1 MGAKILVV
9 DDDANVQTVLMDM
22 LQSLGHDVVVT
33 SDGEQGLQLLKVD
46 TFDILLLDLNLPN
59 MDGIEMLRRSKE
71 LQPSLAVILFSGY
84 LSISDAVSAMK
95 LGAFHCLTKPVSI
108 KELDRC
114 IQQASQ
120 GLMLHR
126 EIRFE
131 SMPDFPMVVASPSMK
146 NVSELVQR
154 VGQSPASTVLILG
167 ETGTGKEVVSRHL
180 HHYSE
185 RRNENFVAVNCAAI
199 PESLIE
205 SELFGHERG
214 AFTDAKA
221 PKQGLFEEANKGT
234 LFLDEVGELPLAM
247 QAKLLRVLQERK
259 LRRVGGTKDI
269 QLDVRII
276 AATNVNLKDMVTEGK
291 FREDL
296 YYRLF
301 VIPIILPPL
310 RERTEDIVALAEHF
324 CKVFA
329 KEFNRPVKTLTVS
342 EKDQLLK
349 HSWPGNIREL
359 RNCIERAVLLN
370 ATVFPAEQ
378 HGSSSGSTRVLK
390 KESSTTSGRIV
401 EPVAA
406 AVANNWTLS
415 LEDPSLAAAER
426 ALIMHVLDRVSGN
439 KNQAAALLGINR
451 TTLYRK
457 LSSYGME
464 VVEEP
469 SVASA
474 EGVE

>member
-1 MGAKILVV
+1 MAAKILVV
-9 DDDANVQTVLMDM
+9 DDDSSVQTILLEM
-22 LQSLGHDVVVT
+22 LQSLGHEVT
-33 SDGEQGLQLLKVD
+33 CTADGNEALTLLQANHY
-46 TFDILLLDLNLPN
+46 DILLLDLNLPN
-59 MDGIEMLRRSKE
+59 MDGIEVLRRSK
-71 LQPSLAVILFSGY
+71 QIKSSIAVILFSGY
-84 LSISDAVSAMK
+84 LSVNDAVAAMK

-131 SMPDFPMVVASPSMK
+131 SLPDFPMVVASPAMK

-154 VGQSPASTVLILG
+154 VGSSPASTILILG
-167 ETGTGKEVVSRHL
+167 ETGTGKEVAARHL

-185 RRNENFVAVNCAAI
+185 RRDENFVAVNCAAI

-221 PKQGLFEEANKGT
+221 PKTGLFEEANKGT
-234 LFLDEVGELPLAM
+234 LFLDEVGELPMGM

-269 QLDVRII
+269 PLDIRVI
-276 AATNVNLKDMVTEGK
+276 AATNVNLKDSVADGK

-296 YYRLF
+296 FYRLY

-310 RERTEDIVALAEHF
+310 RERKEDIVALAEHF
-324 CKVFA
+324 DKVFA
-329 KEFNRPVKTLTVS
+329 KEFNRPARMLNDS
-342 EKDQLLK
+342 EKEQMAAYD
-349 HSWPGNIREL
+349 WPGNIREL
-359 RNCIERAVLLN
+359 RNCVERAVLLN
-370 ATVFPAEQ
+370 APIVPVPQTQPSKRNSTRITAPALTPPA
-378 HGSSSGSTRVLK
+378 GVPAAATGSGSWNL
-390 KESSTTSGRIV
+390 
-401 EPVAA
+401 
-406 AVANNWTLS
+406 N
-415 LEDPSLAAAER
+415 LEEPSLATAER
-426 ALIMHVLDRVSGN
+426 VLIMHVLEKVNGN

-457 LSSYGME
+457 LSSYGLE

-469 SVASA
+469 AGNVTG
-474 EGVE
+474 E